1 MQKPSLK
8 AQLRQ
13 ERTRKK
19 KTRADKARARKAQ
32 QGAGREAEED

>member
-13 ERTRKK
+13 ERTREK
-19 KTRADKARARKAQ
+19 KTRVDEARARKAQ
-32 QGAGREAEED
+32 QGAGRKAEED